1 MEIYLWICLILFFAA
16 FTQGVA
22 GFGSALT
29 ALPLLAIF
37 LDIKTAIPLV
47 GLFSLSVTTLLLVQ
61 LLKYLEWKK
70 IYSLIV
76 GAIAGIPIGV
86 FFLKRL
92 DKDTIQWTLGIF
104 LIVYSIYSLSYKLSK
119 NGMRE
124 GWAYFYGF
132 LGGCLGGALSTPGP
146 PVVVY
151 TSLQCDGCFCPGR
164 QWSDYRYRPKI
175 LCVFPA
181 RVDFGNVWWLVFLRK
196 DKRGVVQKDHVNA
209 SRLLGGVY
217 ALQGDVKS
225 NKGPGN
231 DNRKAYLFLGF
242 SS

>member
-29 ALPLLAIF
+29 ALPLLTVF

-47 GLFSLSVTTLLLVQ
+47 GLFSLSVTTLLVFQ
-61 LLKYLEWKK
+61 LLKYLEWRK
-70 IYSLIV
+70 IYSLIL

-104 LIVYSIYSLSYKLSK
+104 LIVYSIYSLSYKLSR
-119 NGMRE
+119 NGIRE
-124 GWAYFYGF
+124 AWAYFYGF

-151 TSLQCDGCFCPGR
+151 TSLQS
-164 QWSDYRYRPKI
+164 WS
-175 LCVFPA
+175 
-181 RVDFGNVWWLVFLRK
+181 K
-196 DKRGVVQKDHVNA
+196 DKIKA
-209 SRLLGGVY
+209 T
-217 ALQGDVKS
+217 LQG
-225 NKGPGN
+225 
-231 DNRKAYLFLGF
+231 FLLISYVTAVLAQAVSGATTVTVLRYYVISLPALTLGTYGGSYF
-242 SS
+242 YGKISEEWYRRIMLILLACLGAFMLYRAM

>member
-47 GLFSLSVTTLLLVQ
+47 GLFSLSVTTLLVFQ

-76 GAIAGIPIGV
+76 GAIAGIPIGI

-119 NGMRE
+119 NGMKE

-151 TSLQCDGCFCPGR
+151 TSLQS
-164 QWSDYRYRPKI
+164 W
-175 LCVFPA
+175 
-181 RVDFGNVWWLVFLRK
+181 NK
-196 DKRGVVQKDHVNA
+196 DKVKA
-209 SRLLGGVY
+209 T
-217 ALQGDVKS
+217 LQG
-225 NKGPGN
+225 
-231 DNRKAYLFLGF
+231 FLLVSYVTAVFAQAVSGSTTVTVLRF
-242 SS
+242 YVISLPALTLGTYGGSYFYGKISEEWYRRIMLILLACLGAFMLYRAM

>member
-1 MEIYLWICLILFFAA
+1 METYLWICIILFFAA

-22 GFGSALT
+22 GFGSAMT

-47 GLFSLSVTTLLLVQ
+47 GLFSLSVTILLVFQ

-70 IYSLIV
+70 IYSLIL
-76 GAIAGIPIGV
+76 GAIPGVPIGV

-104 LIVYSIYSLSYKLSK
+104 LIVYSMYSLSYKVSK

-124 GWAYFYGF
+124 GWAYFFGF

-151 TSLQCDGCFCPGR
+151 TSLQS
-164 QWSDYRYRPKI
+164 WS
-175 LCVFPA
+175 
-181 RVDFGNVWWLVFLRK
+181 K
-196 DKRGVVQKDHVNA
+196 DKIKA
-209 SRLLGGVY
+209 T
-217 ALQGDVKS
+217 LQGFLLVSYVTAVFAQAVSGATTVTVLRFYVIALPALALGTYGGSYFYGKI
-225 NKGPGN
+225 GEEWY
-231 DNRKAYLFLGF
+231 RRIMLILLAFLGSF
-242 SS
+242 MLYRAM

>member
-1 MEIYLWICLILFFAA
+1 METYLWICVILFFAA

-22 GFGSALT
+22 GFGSAMA

-47 GLFSLSVTTLLLVQ
+47 GLFSLSVTTLLVFQ

-70 IYSLIV
+70 IYSLIL
-76 GAIAGIPIGV
+76 GAIPGVPIGV

-104 LIVYSIYSLSYKLSK
+104 LIVYSLYSLSYKLSK

-124 GWAYFYGF
+124 GWAYFFGF

-151 TSLQCDGCFCPGR
+151 TSLQS
-164 QWSDYRYRPKI
+164 WS
-175 LCVFPA
+175 
-181 RVDFGNVWWLVFLRK
+181 K
-196 DKRGVVQKDHVNA
+196 DKIKA
-209 SRLLGGVY
+209 T
-217 ALQGDVKS
+217 LQG
-225 NKGPGN
+225 
-231 DNRKAYLFLGF
+231 FLLVSYVTAVFAQAVSGATSVTVLRF
-242 SS
+242 YVIALPALTLGTYGGSYFYGRISEEWYRRVMLILLACLGTFMLYRAM